1 MADFYP
7 SEKGVIRRD
16 SPKEAYLDKVSREV
30 LAKGFGESLNLL
42 PIPIAGMA
50 AKLSLPATDVLARWI
65 RRFRKDKPPTVPFKH
80 LEKAARNEQ
89 LRRGEPNYDPQ
100 TGKVIRDKLFE
111 NPTILEKSSPIDTLT
126 HRGGHNI
133 GFSEV
138 GDLDVLE
145 AFIDEQ
151 IQHSRTNKF

>member
-1 MADFYP
+1 MPDYYP

-65 RRFRKDKPPTVPFKH
+65 RRFRKDKPPTVPLKH
-80 LEKAARNEQ
+80 IEKALKHEDKRTTF
-89 LRRGEPNYDPQ
+89 GEFGLYDEV
-100 TGKVIRDKLFE
+100 TTAADIKDRSSMIRDMMLYGDPEGIGTEHYLGLKEKEARSGLAKL
-111 NPTILEKSSPIDTLT
+111 L
-126 HRGGHNI
+126 RYHNQYL
-133 GFSEV
+133 G
-138 GDLDVLE
+138 
-145 AFIDEQ
+145 
-151 IQHSRTNKF
+151 R